1 MPKIVE
7 KKAWYQMSDE
17 EKAEYD
23 AKVQAEVDASGGK
36 LKKRRKRRLKLNL
49 KFGQALM
56 YFKDKKGERKRDEF
70 YSLYQRLSR

>member
-36 LKKRRKRRLKLNL
+36 LKREEREERMLRLMN
-49 KFGQALM
+49 
-56 YFKDKKGERKRDEF
+56 RSR
-70 YSLYQRLSR
+70 QR

>member
-36 LKKRRKRRLKLNL
+36 LKKRRKRR
-49 KFGQALM
+49 
-56 YFKDKKGERKRDEF
+56 KDA
-70 YSLYQRLSR
+70 